1 MSVLSQN
8 QSFVTGV
15 LNNPNVNFD
24 SYVFGIWATIFDNLN
39 SSSNGYIYP
48 RPIIQDITTVDYII
62 TGKVFSFYNFDGKYP
77 DAKFFLTSGTK
88 GVENYADTE
97 IAADISTSFVS
108 GYKPLII
115 MPDMDNAGKLYRKHE
130 ITGLTKSIIG
140 DYQVLNLS
148 GEDWIQ
154 TDISVNSNDTD
165 REYGYYDYQYS
176 GYSNEVAT
184 RYKFLYDDENN
195 SQAQNIS
202 LFEPSVTIEDGAKIK
217 YRICRKSNPL
227 GSYYIPEVTEDG
239 KILIDYSQ
247 FQDEVSSVAASKV
260 SYQFN
265 TVDKLVFP
273 KGVFDNLEDNQSVI
287 RPINDLTI
295 TGIELFR
302 SVKDNEDQFNFR
314 ILPTGNF
321 SDIYKLSF
329 NLDRYNAI
337 SKTDVTGYL
346 LTGVNTGNGSSAI
359 VYNISTASG
368 AYPRVLPYSKL
379 NTNQLLELANVD
391 DLIYSEEYAQEA
403 AANVDYGDESNL
415 VKNLKQDVGNRLD
428 LMNQLLQDDPFSNP
442 SLGSLNSDDITRR
455 WVDDKEIQDLNN
467 SNSQQ
472 IIEKSTL
479 PILPL
484 PKESVEQS
492 YYSSYL
498 NSGENY
504 IALPL
509 NSYNSNINYIYYG
522 DGYGQLGY
530 YIDEYDNKNY
540 RTIVNSTCG
549 GVFINKTGLCVGD
562 TAIYASMPYI
572 DGIYFLNGVD
582 TAIPANGVITK
593 SNYVSTDR
601 WVDSLNYYYVKNYIS
616 SCDIFPTDSINAR
629 QIALS
634 KALGNA
640 YGLVGKGSGDFI
652 SHNPQGEKTPIV
664 FVEREIYVE
673 SYDKDQIGL
682 LNDILDTGFNPFAEV
697 ELSDTPQEKL
707 YAVQVFDKE
716 FAARDDKSIFYFRAH
731 DYQENI
737 VFDSFVPRVN
747 SNNDTVLTYGTGD
760 SYGTV
765 YSTDTKLNDNQM
777 YRLEYVTGDAF
788 SYNGLSNFI
797 VWNGL
802 QNNTISLPN
811 QNERDYSY
819 HLYEYTLNAD
829 QLTLVKANVKN
840 AELASTSLSKAV
852 VLKFIKKGFGYKT
865 YLVKVNDTEYRAIDT
880 SVVDATNNLVNES
893 KVFFNLQKYNY
904 SAISSASSTSWFT
917 HKENPIND
925 DNYGANDSFGLTIPR
940 FFQDSPE
947 DKKSIGEILLNLPN
961 GPTTSKNYEGAP
973 LKGGDVNS
981 FADGVLN
988 NKLNIKE
995 ARLSYEVE
1003 NDYILNFTQD
1013 DGNLFKEN
1021 LIVGGINNFSRTRR
1035 LKITKV
1041 KYNFYVKDL
1050 VILGDSGFPYSI
1062 EQNNGWEYKLQYKKK
1077 TDSSW
1082 SEMPNSEGLT
1092 NSIIGSISSFLS
1104 PYSYKLKDTS
1114 IPNYLSLIAF
1124 RTNLSRFLD
1133 DDNYEFRV
1141 FKYEKLYSPFE
1152 TVDIIRKVNFLPI
1165 QVNWNWDNKSKY
1177 FNIYQVDSGNNYRLL
1192 NTETVNNN
1200 TSFVIPNVKQQY
1212 FDLGLA
1218 NFPVNGSG
1226 YYNIIVSGALPT
1238 IQETSVNASTLFNN
1252 NAIGNDG
1259 SDFPMTVNTIQ
1270 NTNYQSGYNLLAGAT
1285 YSPLIEFNNKES
1297 KQSNFIINSN
1307 YSGYYFVTDSKS
1319 ATITSAFDGL
1329 EFYIAN
1335 TGLTN
1340 CSLSD
1345 SINGGST
1352 SISSNYVGVVAN
1364 YPSKTT
1370 SAISSLPSLIA
1381 EVEGGQF
1388 LYLTANASINPGD
1401 FSLGDLKT
1409 FTATIINNSS
1419 NLITINYSSASINI
1433 AANQTKKINFSN
1445 GWNSSSYNPAVVEN
1459 TNYDNIECQVSYI
1472 SSDEDLVNFNHSL
1485 LELKPKSYTNLG
1497 VFNFSKDPLSING
1510 DIDLDPDSFNLV
1522 SWDGS
1527 ATAPTINKKH
1537 YFDSIKIFLKGTE
1550 SEPDNI
1556 FVLKDD
1562 TEIIISNFGANNS
1575 NQQPVEYFFLKDD
1588 SINRS
1593 LNLKIKN
1600 GNNEYFL
1607 PRGSEDFKLT
1617 ITKDSKG
1624 IISEKILYPSNDF
1637 STVITD
1643 DKEQLIVVK
1652 TPFSKIDV
1660 GYIESALK
1668 STSFVYFIN
1677 KSTTPLEFSRN
1688 LTQTVF
1694 SLARNKIARIVLEKG
1709 SGRASIVEI
1718 SEAYNHLFFN
1728 IDPSIHLTGASGIN
1742 LLNLKF
1748 CSTEL
1753 EIPAASN
1760 FADSGTFLIN
1770 KNRFAP
1776 NLIEN
1781 TAVKQNQDILEN
1793 KLIKGNSKILKVYR
1807 KNISDTTPTLAR
1819 LEVDQINLNSVFGEK
1834 TSSVFGYYD
1843 TDSTFHEFDVF
1854 YIKDTGLKNL
1864 TVSDFYNREGSYNGK
1879 IISSTPRNLQ
1889 LLSFDENKE
1898 TPVFDKGDSFDFKF
1912 DQGTSPDGSIIFNKT
1927 DGDIQIFNE
1936 QNQNNALKSLSE
1948 LKAGHL
1954 CVNFSYDRVRL
1965 TNETI
1970 DLCKNRVVN
1979 NSLVINPIYNN
1990 KEFFIASSK
1999 EQVDRSYYVGTE
2011 NSYFYQLTYSTD
2023 IDTIIL
2029 PAANGITSKFVFL
2042 NSGSRPIDLKLISS
2056 TGKLLTLQ
2064 PNDNTTLSVSAS
2076 TWNYASYNSIS
2087 DGEIPIDGGLNI
2099 IFENQNFEIESNHIF
2114 KSLWE
2119 SEAYSKSSVSISNS
2133 ITQAFTPLGNVEK
2146 TNLLIN
2152 DLNYSIVDLGQDLSI
2167 DSNTNSETSDESFIF
2182 CFGRKGPD
2190 LQISENISYILND
2203 FYLYLKCS
2211 SGGESA
2217 NQTILLKEN
2226 IWGNEFIKRG
2236 TDELPKKPTFI
2247 ERTFVDIGS
2256 FFEGKHQKINIDEL
2270 GNLLLIPFYREC
2282 VTFYLPNLKA
2292 SILMDGDRFNLGE
2305 LLEGKKFIFINLV
2318 KNNINSPNQIYNYSD
2333 TSTNTNLTDLNSV
2346 CVFYVYLNGANYEWR
2361 KQTIDLPKVQN
2372 CFAQLKNL
2380 KGVPLES
2387 CSNVTGGNE
2396 FVYLP
2401 NLNTFKISLGSF
2413 QNKQFQNFYLYNSCN
2428 YPLSI
2433 IFNDSSVLKLS
2444 SASASFNRVSFD
2456 GSSFTINP
2464 IVYNASTNFVESPI
2478 LQVPK
2483 SDQLIGIANS
2493 SFPKPAENSYLKLN
2507 YYQSDVRTQRFFSL
2521 LKSSDGLWSPVD
2533 TESVQNYAFL
2543 NLFDLETYDSNSKL
2557 FIYGSSVRNQ
2567 SGYVFDQ
2574 YDLRLM
2580 GCDIINDS
2588 FYLFNNTL
2596 SALKIYFDVSTSF
2609 VSLDP
2614 LRLAVIYKESGV
2626 LKFKYCESHQTSKFY
2641 ISYRNKNVNFLLDKN
2656 ISIFVDSCQTID
2668 VKNFSVIENENDSVV
2683 SDVLLTLH
2691 SGKFTSCYFNHSFL
2705 MNLTPSF
2712 LPGVNFI
2719 NSLSV
2724 YSFPTISYFGSRDWY
2739 SSPTVLL
2746 KPTYKLTSHGHYI
2759 ITNQE
2764 SIVSITPYASNTFLI
2779 NNTASDILVKTP
2791 NYNVSLYH
2799 NTVLVINNSSFRYLK
2814 KAKNKDECYSIFNP
2828 KTLISTQRE
2837 ISLVLG
2843 IEQHQE
2849 ILPVSNIDF
2858 IQIQS
2863 YLKLYS
2869 KNHTTETI
2877 FLNFE
2882 NYYKGAEIPNDCPQN
2897 ILAYELGIGHETI
2910 YKFLFFDPSSNYY
2923 TLPGIKEGAEYVVEI
2938 NEGLF
2943 YNLFLGDKINDSTI
2957 SFGSVRYMG
2966 KKYYNGQSFI
2976 GGKSFWYE
2984 VDYPNYVRVS
2994 KVVREIPDGFV
3005 ANPKSQTEEG
3015 LTDLTVIETENS
3027 DKLAGFKDFIFSNIG
3042 SSLSL
3047 KYGEVASLCWIPDSQ
3062 NAFWLDSNFNKD
3074 IWSIQTIFPESTV
3087 KLSFQENGETK
3098 ELSFVKCSFKK
3109 GVLKSPILNYG
3120 YTFYSALQEKLIMSD
3135 TGEITTAFDYGLT
3148 PSQKNKLKNSVINKY
3163 YVDDYLYS
3171 DKAFVFGDLSRN
3183 SLLQIDTETPSQL
3196 QNSTF
3201 DITISLEKMSSMPT
3215 LNVED
3220 FNNDSAVQILNQDYE

>member
-1 MSVLSQN
+1 MSVLDQN
-8 QSFVTGV
+8 KSFVTGI
-15 LNNPNVNFD
+15 LNDPNVNFD
-24 SYVFGIWATIFDNLN
+24 LYVFGLWATVFDNLN
-39 SSSNGYIYP
+39 SSPNGYIYP
-48 RPIIQDITTVDYII
+48 RPIIQDITTVDYVI

-77 DAKFFLTSGTK
+77 DAKFFITSGTK
-88 GVENYADTE
+88 GVENYADTQ

-115 MPDMDNAGKLYRKHE
+115 MPDMDHAGKLYRRQE
-130 ITGLTKSIIG
+130 ITGLTKSIVG
-140 DYQVLNLS
+140 NYDVLNLS

-154 TDISVNSNDTD
+154 TNISVNSNNTD

-184 RYKFLYDDENN
+184 RYKFLYDDESN
-195 SQAQNIS
+195 SETQNIS
-202 LFEPSVTIEDGAKIK
+202 LFEPSVTIEDGTRIK

-247 FQDEVSSVAASKV
+247 FQDEVSSVAASRV

-265 TVDKLVFP
+265 TLDKLVFP

-287 RPINDLTI
+287 RPINDSTI

-302 SVKDNEDQFNFR
+302 SVKDNEDEFNFR

-321 SDIYKLSF
+321 SDIYRLSF
-329 NLDRYNAI
+329 NLDRYNAT

-359 VYNISTASG
+359 VYHVTTASG
-368 AYPRVLPYSKL
+368 VYPRVLPYSKF

-415 VKNLKQDVGNRLD
+415 VKNLKQDVSSRLD

-442 SLGSLNSDDITRR
+442 NLGSLNSEDVTRR

-467 SNSQQ
+467 SNSQG
-472 IIEKSTL
+472 IIEKFTL
-479 PILPL
+479 PVLPL
-484 PKESVEQS
+484 PKESVEES
-492 YYSSYL
+492 YYSNYL

-504 IALPL
+504 IAIPL

-530 YIDEYDNKNY
+530 YIDEYNDKFY

-549 GVFINKTGLCVGD
+549 GVYINKTGLCVGD
-562 TAIYASMPYI
+562 TAVYASMPYI
-572 DGIYFLNGVD
+572 DGIYFLNGID

-593 SNYVSTDR
+593 SNYITTDR
-601 WVDSLNYYYVKNYIS
+601 WTDNLNYYYVKNYIS

-629 QIALS
+629 QVALS

-652 SHNPQGEKTPIV
+652 SQDPQGEKTPIV

-682 LNDILDTGFNPFAEV
+682 LNNILDTGFNSFANV

-707 YAVQVFDKE
+707 YAVQVFDKD
-716 FAARDDKSIFYFRAH
+716 FAARDDKSVFYFKSH

-737 VFDSFVPRVN
+737 IFDSFISRKN
-747 SNNDTVLTYGTGD
+747 SNGDTVLTYGTGD

-765 YSTDTKLNDNQM
+765 YSTDTKLNANQM
-777 YRLEYVTGDAF
+777 YRLEYVTGNAF
-788 SYNGLSNFI
+788 SYNGLSDFI
-797 VWNGL
+797 AWNGV
-802 QNNTISLPN
+802 QNNTISLTN

-819 HLYEYTLNAD
+819 HLYEYTLNTD

-840 AELASTSLSKAV
+840 AETASTSLSKAV

-865 YLVKVNDTEYRAIDT
+865 YLITVNGIEYRAIDT
-880 SVVDATNNLVNES
+880 SVVDSSNNLVDES

-904 SAISSASSTSWFT
+904 SATPSISSISWFT
-917 HKENPIND
+917 HKQNPIND

-940 FFQDSPE
+940 FFQDAPE
-947 DKKSIGEILLNLPN
+947 EKKSIGEILLNLPN
-961 GPTTSKNYEGAP
+961 GPTTSKNYEGTP
-973 LKGGDVNS
+973 IKGGDVNS

-988 NKLNIKE
+988 NTLVIKE
-995 ARLSYEVE
+995 ARSNYEVE
-1003 NDYILNFTQD
+1003 NDYVLNFTQD

-1021 LIVGGINNFSRTRR
+1021 LIVGGVNNFSRTRR

-1062 EQNNGWEYKLQYKKK
+1062 EQNDGWEYKLQYKKK
-1077 TDSSW
+1077 TSTSW
-1082 SEMPNSEGLT
+1082 SEIPNSEELT
-1092 NSIIGSISSFLS
+1092 NEIIGSVSSFLS

-1114 IPNYLSLIAF
+1114 TPNYLSLIAF
-1124 RTNLSRFLD
+1124 RTNLSRFLND
-1133 DDNYEFRV
+1133 SDYEFRV
-1141 FKYEKLYSPFE
+1141 FKYEKLHSPFE

-1238 IQETSVNASTLFNN
+1238 TQEASVNASTLFNN

-1270 NTNYQSGYNLLAGAT
+1270 NTNYQSGYNLLAGTT
-1285 YSPLIEFNNKES
+1285 YSPLIQFDNKES
-1297 KQSNFIINSN
+1297 KQSNFTINSN
-1307 YSGYYFVTDSKS
+1307 YSGYYFITDSKS
-1319 ATITSAFDGL
+1319 ASITSAFDGL
-1329 EFYIAN
+1329 EFYVAN
-1335 TGLTN
+1335 TGSTS

-1345 SINGGST
+1345 SVNGGST

-1370 SAISSLPSLIA
+1370 SAISSLPSLTA
-1381 EVEGGQF
+1381 EVENGGF

-1401 FSLGDLKT
+1401 FSLGVLKT

-1419 NLITINYSSASINI
+1419 SSITISYSSASISI
-1433 AANQTKKINFSN
+1433 AANQTKKIDFSN
-1445 GWNSSSYNPAVVEN
+1445 GWNSSYNPTVVEN
-1459 TNYDNIECQVSYI
+1459 TNYSNVECQVSYI

-1485 LELKPKSYTNLG
+1485 LELKPKSYSNLG
-1497 VFNFSKDPLSING
+1497 IYNFSKDPLSING
-1510 DIDLDPDSFNLV
+1510 DVDLDPDSFNLV

-1527 ATAPTINKKH
+1527 AAAPTVNKKN

-1550 SEPDNI
+1550 SEPNNI

-1562 TEIIISNFGANNS
+1562 TEIIISHFGADNS

-1600 GNNEYFL
+1600 GANEYFL

-1617 ITKDSKG
+1617 VTKDSKG
-1624 IISEKILYPSNDF
+1624 IISEKILFPSSDF

-1652 TPFSKIDV
+1652 TPSSKIDV

-1694 SLARNKIARIVLEKG
+1694 SLAHNKIARVVLEKG

-1728 IDPSIHLTGASGIN
+1728 IDPSIYLTGASGIN

-1748 CSTEL
+1748 CSAEL

-1781 TAVKQNQDILEN
+1781 TAVKQEQDLLEN
-1793 KLIKGNSKILKVYR
+1793 KLIKGNSKILKLYR
-1807 KNISDTTPTLAR
+1807 KNSSDTTPTLAR

-1834 TSSVFGYYD
+1834 TSSAFGYYD
-1843 TDSTFHEFDVF
+1843 SDSTFHEFDVF
-1854 YIKDTGLKNL
+1854 YIRDTGLKNL
-1864 TVSDFYNREGSYNGK
+1864 TVSDFYNREGAYSGK
-1879 IISSTPRNLQ
+1879 IICSTSRNLQ

-1898 TPVFDKGDSFDFKF
+1898 TPVFDKGDSFNFKF
-1912 DQGTSPDGSIIFNKT
+1912 DQGTSPDGSIIFNKI
-1927 DGDIQIFNE
+1927 DGDVQIFNE
-1936 QNQNNALKSLSE
+1936 QNQNNALKTLTE

-1954 CVNFSYDRVRL
+1954 CANFSYDRVRL
-1965 TNETI
+1965 TTEAV
-1970 DLCKNRVVN
+1970 DLCKNRIIN
-1979 NSLVINPIYNN
+1979 NSLATNPIYND

-1999 EQVDRSYYVGTE
+1999 EQIVRDYFVEGE
-2011 NSYFYQLTYSTD
+2011 NSYFYQITYSTD
-2023 IDTIIL
+2023 IDSIIL
-2029 PAANGITSKFVFL
+2029 PDANGIASKFIFL
-2042 NSGSRPIDLKLISS
+2042 NSGSRPIDLRLISS
-2056 TGKLLTLQ
+2056 TGKLITLE
-2064 PNDNTTLSVSAS
+2064 PNDNKTLSVSAS
-2076 TWNYASYNSIS
+2076 AWNYADYNSAS
-2087 DGEIPIDGGLNI
+2087 DGEIPIGGGLNVLY
-2099 IFENQNFEIESNHIF
+2099 ENQNLEIESNHVF
-2114 KSLWE
+2114 KSLWQNQG
-2119 SEAYSKSSVSISNS
+2119 YSKSSQSISDS
-2133 ITQAFTPLGNVEK
+2133 IIQAFTPLEKVEK
-2146 TNLLIN
+2146 TFIDLE
-2152 DLNYSIVDLGQDLSI
+2152 DLNYSIVDLGQDLNI
-2167 DSNTNSETSDESFIF
+2167 NANTNSEVADEPFIF

-2211 SGGESA
+2211 SGGES
-2217 NQTILLKEN
+2217 NDQTILLKEH
-2226 IWGNEFIKRG
+2226 IWGNEFIRRK
-2236 TDELPKKPTFI
+2236 TDDLPKKPNIIT
-2247 ERTFVDIGS
+2247 RTHVDIGS
-2256 FFEGKHQKINIDEL
+2256 FFEGRYQKINIEEL
-2270 GNLLLIPFYREC
+2270 GSLFLIPFYREC

-2292 SILMDGDRFNLGE
+2292 SVLVNEDRFNLGE
-2305 LLEGKKFIFINLV
+2305 LLEGKKFVFLNLV

-2333 TSTNTNLTDLNSV
+2333 TATNTNLTEVNSV
-2346 CVFYVYLNGANYEWR
+2346 CVFYVYLNGANYEWK
-2361 KQTIDLPKVQN
+2361 KQTVALPKVQN
-2372 CFAQLKNL
+2372 CFAELKNL
-2380 KGVPLES
+2380 KGVSLEA
-2387 CSNVTGGNE
+2387 CSNVTSGNE

-2401 NLNTFKISLGSF
+2401 NFNTFKISLDSF

-2433 IFNDSSVLKLS
+2433 IFNNSSVLKLS
-2444 SASASFNRVSFD
+2444 SSSAPFNRVSFN

-2464 IVYNASTNFVESPI
+2464 IVYNSSTNFIESEI

-2483 SDQLIGIANS
+2483 SDQLIGTANI

-2507 YYQSDVRTQRFFSL
+2507 YYQSDIRTQRYFSL
-2521 LKSSDGLWSPVD
+2521 LKANDGQWSPVD
-2533 TESVQNYAFL
+2533 TKGIENYAFL
-2543 NLFDLETYDSNSKL
+2543 NLFDLETYDLNSKL

-2567 SGYVFDQ
+2567 NGYVFDQ
-2574 YDLRLM
+2574 YELRLT
-2580 GCDIINDS
+2580 GCDIITES
-2588 FYLFNNTL
+2588 FFFFNNTL
-2596 SALKIYFDVSTSF
+2596 GVLKIYFDDSAYSL
-2609 VSLDP
+2609 SLDP
-2614 LRLAVIYKESGV
+2614 LRLAVIYKESGI

-2641 ISYRNKNVNFLLDKN
+2641 ISYRNKNINFLLNKN
-2656 ISIFVDSCQTID
+2656 ISLFVDACQTID
-2668 VKNFSVIENENDSVV
+2668 VKSLSVIENESNSVDSN
-2683 SDVLLTLH
+2683 VLLTLH
-2691 SGKFTSCYFNHSFL
+2691 SGKFASCYFNHSFL
-2705 MNLTPSF
+2705 TDLKPSF

-2719 NSLSV
+2719 SSLSV
-2724 YSFPTISYFGSRDWY
+2724 YSFPVISSFGSRDWY

-2746 KPTYKLTSHGHYI
+2746 KPNYKLTSHGHYI

-2764 SIVSITPYASNTFLI
+2764 STISLTPYSNNTFLV

-2791 NYNVSLYH
+2791 DYNVPLYH

-2814 KAKNKDECYSIFNP
+2814 KAKNKDETYAVFNP

-2837 ISLVLG
+2837 VSLVLG

-2858 IQIQS
+2858 VQTQS

-2869 KNHTTETI
+2869 KNNQSETI

-2923 TLPGIKEGAEYVVEI
+2923 TLPGIKEGTEYVVEI

-2984 VDYPNYVRVS
+2984 IDYPNYVRVS
-2994 KVVREIPDGFV
+2994 KVVREIPEGFV
-3005 ANPKSQTEEG
+3005 ADPKSQTEEG
-3015 LTDLTVIETENS
+3015 LADLTVIETENS

-3047 KYGEVASLCWIPDSQ
+3047 KYGEVASLCWIPDNQ
-3062 NAFWLDSNFNKD
+3062 NAFWLESNFNKD
-3074 IWSIQTIFPESTV
+3074 IWSIQTIFPDSTV
-3087 KLSFQENGETK
+3087 KLTFQENGETK
-3098 ELSFVKCSFKK
+3098 ELSFVKCAFKK
-3109 GVLKSPILNYG
+3109 GILKSPILNYG
-3120 YTFYSALQEKLIMSD
+3120 YTFYSALQEKLAMSD

-3148 PSQKNKLKNSVINKY
+3148 PSQKNKFKSSVINKY

-3171 DKAFVFGDLSRN
+3171 DKAFVFGSLPRN
-3183 SLLQIDTETPSQL
+3183 GLLQIDTDTPSQL
-3196 QNSTF
+3196 KSSTF